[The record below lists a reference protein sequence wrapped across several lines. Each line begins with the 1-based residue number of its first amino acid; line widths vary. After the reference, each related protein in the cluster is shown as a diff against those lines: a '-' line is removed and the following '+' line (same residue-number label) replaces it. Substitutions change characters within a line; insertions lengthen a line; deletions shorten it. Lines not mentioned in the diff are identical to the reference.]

1 MDLITTVLLG
11 RSTGFKLLGI
21 RIVGEKKPGLIDAIA
36 KFGQLLQ
43 LFAKVGEIPTYDV
56 DKDGN
61 PKQTG
66 KVKTTDIAKNI
77 VGTLKSFFEAFKGQ
91 QGMLDGISKDVG
103 SNIATILLGSKSA
116 GLLGWITNTIGLTKN
131 KPGLLEPILKFSEV
145 LQAYSKMGA
154 DGKIATEFDADGKP
168 TKFETTGKLAEN
180 VVKGIIGFMNSFSN
194 QLVLNGPALNR
205 INETMP
211 KAMSVFEDVMKKF
224 DKLGAGNLDNIDKLS
239 ITLGN
244 LADNIGRLSTNM
256 AGLNINNLNALNAA
270 AVKLPATVAAPS
282 AAAATQSWA
291 ASQQSNVDLE
301 ILADKIAAKINSSKN
316 GTFDFIFHD
325 TNKGKIEVAFK

>member
-1 MDLITTVLLG
+1 MA
-11 RSTGFKLLGI
+11 RH
-21 RIVGEKKPGLIDAIA
+21 
-36 KFGQLLQ
+36 
-43 LFAKVGEIPTYDV
+43 
-56 DKDGN
+56 
-61 PKQTG
+61 
-66 KVKTTDIAKNI
+66 IAKNI